1 MATFLFVLICVIFV
15 GLGLPDSVLG
25 ATWPAMHGD
34 VGATIGQANVISI
47 IISLGT
53 SIASFYSGRIVGKF
67 GTGLTTTVSTSLT
80 AVGLIGM
87 SFSNSLL
94 MTCLCAIPLG
104 FGAGAI
110 DSALNNYVAVHY
122 KPTHMSF
129 LHSFYGLGVTVSP
142 YIISFALSG
151 NGGWRGGYQIIF
163 VVQVAILAFA
173 IIAFP
178 LWNKVKST
186 ELKQVVEERVLKF
199 REIAKIPA
207 MRIAWLVF
215 FSTCALEFTCGIWG
229 ASFLVEA
236 EGLSEADAAKFITL
250 YYLGITLS
258 RFISGLLNV
267 KLKSTTIIFS
277 GFTLVGV
284 AVILLAL
291 PLPVIVKCIALFLIG
306 FGNGPSFPN
315 LTSLVP
321 KWFGKDVSQSLIGT
335 QMVACNL
342 GICLMP
348 PLFGVLA
355 DAVGLWAFPYYMIA
369 LYAVVL
375 VSSIVYVKMKKHI
388 PQNQPAKE
396 QTEK

>member
-1 MATFLFVLICVIFV
+1 MSLFLFVIICVIFV

-25 ATWPAMHGD
+25 ATWPAMHAD
-34 VGATIGQANVISI
+34 IGASIGQANIISI
-47 IISLGT
+47 IVSLGT
-53 SIASFYSGRIVGKF
+53 SIASFFSGRIVGKF
-67 GTGLTTTVSTSLT
+67 GTGLTTTVSTALT

-94 MTCLCAIPLG
+94 FTCACAIPLG
-104 FGAGAI
+104 LGAGAI

-122 KPTHMSF
+122 KSTHMSF
-129 LHSFYGLGVTVSP
+129 LHSFYGLGVTISP
-142 YIISFALSG
+142 YIVSLIIG
-151 NGGWRGGYQIIF
+151 GKGGWRGSYQIIF
-163 VVQVAILAFA
+163 LVQAVVLICAV
-173 IIAFP
+173 IALP
-178 LWNKVKST
+178 LWSKANKQQNALEPVI
-186 ELKQVVEERVLKF
+186 ERTLKF

-207 MRIAWLVF
+207 MRLAWVVF

-229 ASFLVEA
+229 ASFLVKA
-236 EGLSEADAAKFITL
+236 EGLSESDGAKFITL

-267 KLKSTTIIFS
+267 KLKNTTIIFS

-284 AVILLAL
+284 AVVLLAL
-291 PLPVIVKCIALFLIG
+291 PLPVIVKCIALFMVG

-321 KWFGKDVSQSLIGT
+321 KWFGKEVSQSLIGT

-342 GICLMP
+342 GICIMP

-355 DAVGLWAFPYYMIA
+355 DTVGLTAFPFYMLA
-369 LYAVVL
+369 LYMVVI
-375 VSSIVYVKMKKHI
+375 VSSICYVKMKKT
-388 PQNQPAKE
+388 KV
-396 QTEK
+396 

>member
-25 ATWPAMHGD
+25 ATWPAMHGSL
-34 VGATIGQANVISI
+34 GASIGQANVISI

-53 SIASFYSGRIVGKF
+53 SIASFFSGRIVNKF
-67 GTGLTTTVSTSLT
+67 GTGLTTTLSTALT

-94 MTCLCAIPLG
+94 FTCLCAVPLG

-122 KPTHMSF
+122 KPSHMSF

-142 YIISFALSG
+142 YVISFVLEG

-163 VVQVAILAFA
+163 LVQVAVLVFA
-173 IIAFP
+173 IVAFP
-178 LWNKVKST
+178 LWNKVNKMQGL
-186 ELKQVVEERVLKF
+186 EQAVKERVLKF
-199 REIAKIPA
+199 RQIIKIPA
-207 MRIAWLVF
+207 MRVAWLVF
-215 FSTCALEFTCGIWG
+215 FSSCALEFTCGIWG

-236 EGLSEADAAKFITL
+236 EGLSEADASKFITL
-250 YYLGITLS
+250 YYLGIMLS
-258 RFISGLLNV
+258 RFISGLLNT
-267 KLKSTTIIFS
+267 KLKNTTIIFS
-277 GFTLVGV
+277 GYGLVGV

-291 PLPVIVKCIALFLIG
+291 PLPVVVKCVALFLVG

-321 KWFGKDVSQSLIGT
+321 EWFGKDISQSLIGT

-342 GICLMP
+342 GICIMP

-355 DAVGLWAFPYYMIA
+355 DTVGLTAFPIYMIV
-369 LYAVVL
+369 LFAVVL
-375 VSSIVYVKMKKHI
+375 GSTVWYVKMKKPKSSEI
-388 PQNQPAKE
+388 D
-396 QTEK
+396 

>member
-1 MATFLFVLICVIFV
+1 MTIFLFVLICVIFI

-25 ATWPAMHGD
+25 ATWQAMHTD
-34 VGATIGQANVISI
+34 IGASIGSASVISI
-47 IISLGT
+47 IISLCT
-53 SIASFYSGRIVGKF
+53 SIASFFSGRIVAKS
-67 GTGLTTTVSTSLT
+67 GTGLTTSISTALT

-94 MTCLCAIPLG
+94 FTCLCAVPLG

-122 KPTHMSF
+122 KARHMSF

-142 YIISFALSG
+142 YIISFALDGVS
-151 NGGWRGGYQIIF
+151 GWRGGYRIIF
-163 VVQVAILAFA
+163 FVQVAILAIA
-173 IIAFP
+173 IIALP
-178 LWNKVKST
+178 LWNKVKAQ
-186 ELKQVVEERVLKF
+186 ERPEEIFVERALKF
-199 REIAKIPA
+199 KEIVKIPA
-207 MRIAWLVF
+207 MRVAWLVF

-236 EGLSEADAAKFITL
+236 EGLSESDGAKFITL

-258 RFISGLLNV
+258 RFISGIIST
-267 KLKSTTIIFS
+267 KLKGTTIIFS

-284 AVILLAL
+284 AVVLLVL
-291 PLPVIVKCIALFLIG
+291 PLPTIVKCIALFMIG

-321 KWFGKDVSQSLIGT
+321 EWFGKDVSQSLIGT

-342 GICLMP
+342 GICIMP
-348 PLFGVLA
+348 PLFGILA
-355 DAVGLWAFPYYMIA
+355 DTVGLIAFPYYMLA

-375 VSSIVYVKMKKHI
+375 VSSVFYVKMKKPKSGQI
-388 PQNQPAKE
+388 D
-396 QTEK
+396 